1 MFNFEGWKSKVMCCS
16 IAPRHLIFKPFTEKF
31 FWEMGRGAGRRT
43 IGHGFQVI
51 CHHFIGFR
59 LLLAWVN
66 PLSPKSDQHEI
77 SPHNINA
84 LENIVVVRIEYM
96 IREDESI

>member
-1 MFNFEGWKSKVMCCS
+1 MFNFEGWKSKVMYCS

-43 IGHGFQVI
+43 IGHGLQVI

-66 PLSPKSDQHEI
+66 FILLSPSK
-77 SPHNINA
+77 
-84 LENIVVVRIEYM
+84 L
-96 IREDESI
+96 IRFLKTDLLMGLDKLYL

>member
-1 MFNFEGWKSKVMCCS
+1 MCCS

-51 CHHFIGFR
+51 CHHLIGFR

-66 PLSPKSDQHEI
+66 FILLSPSKLIQFLQTDLHI
-77 SPHNINA
+77 G
-84 LENIVVVRIEYM
+84 LDKLYL
-96 IREDESI
+96 